1 MKQIA
6 IPTKE
11 GSVDDH
17 FGHCAYYTLYQIDE
31 SGQPVQEERLE
42 SPQGC
47 GCKSNIANTLREK
60 GVTIMLAGNMGNG
73 AYKKLSEQG
82 IQVIRGCHGKT
93 DEVLRLYLK
102 GDLKDS
108 QEACDHH
115 DCHDSG
121 KPAFTYI
128 SATSSK

>member
-11 GSVDDH
+11 GFVDDH
-17 FGHCAYYTLYQIDE
+17 FGHCAYYTLYLIDE
-31 SGQPVQEERLE
+31 SNTPVQEERLE

-60 GVTIMLAGNMGNG
+60 GVTIMLAGNMGDG
-73 AYKKLSEQG
+73 AYQKLTEQG
-82 IQVIRGCHGKT
+82 IRVIRGCHGKT
-93 DEVLRLYLK
+93 DEVLKQYLEGK
-102 GDLKDS
+102 LIDS
-108 QEACDHH
+108 QEACHHH

-121 KPAFTYI
+121 KPSFSYI
-128 SATSSK
+128 PPQPQN